1 MKFITN
7 NSRFLILPGI
17 NIPNLALRVLAL
29 NLKRLS
35 SDWLQVY
42 EHPVIMA
49 ETFIDHSRFK
59 GTSYKAAGFIA
70 LGQTQGFRRHNGYYY
85 KHGISKTI
93 MVRLLHT
100 KAFQWLSTRFW
111 GLTLMDHCSREL
123 IRTGVVPSISPET
136 VLRILHSQKL
146 KPWRHH
152 MWLSSKTKRDEA
164 YGKCYDRKRQV
175 EFIDFL
181 EIDFSPYPIIHQ
193 ASPQMELSPIC
204 HCDQPFQAQIF
215 ALIFE

>member
-1 MKFITN
+1 MHRKTYMTAFFEYVHIQSESSYQYTKEY
-7 NSRFLILPGI
+7 ST
-17 NIPNLALRVLAL
+17 
-29 NLKRLS
+29 LS
-35 SDWLQVY
+35 
-42 EHPVIMA
+42 
-49 ETFIDHSRFK
+49 
-59 GTSYKAAGFIA
+59 
-70 LGQTQGFRRHNGYYY
+70 
-85 KHGISKTI
+85 
-93 MVRLLHT
+93 
-100 KAFQWLSTRFW
+100 QWDCTEI
-111 GLTLMDHCSREL
+111 SREL

-136 VLRILHSQKL
+136 VRRILHSQKL